1 MGSGLTDEQQF
12 LIVGTLLGDGCIEKR
27 WRNPRLRIDHAVAQK
42 DYVFWKYG
50 ILKGLTNQA
59 PHELHDRDNRTG
71 EVFARWYFATRAL
84 PQLEFYF
91 QLFYKNGRKVI
102 REELIDHFSHPLSF
116 ATLLM
121 DDGYKRN
128 DCDALRLSTDCF
140 SYEEHLVLQ
149 YCLLKNFNVRST
161 IHKKGKAWNMYIP
174 QTQMEKVRMLLAGHI
189 ISSMSY
195 KLPPRND
202 LIATASAIG

>member
-1 MGSGLTDEQQF
+1 MGSGLTDEQQH

-50 ILKGLTNQA
+50 ILKGLANQE

-71 EVFARWYFATRAL
+71 EVFTRWYFATKAL
-84 PQLEFYF
+84 PQLEFYSE
-91 QLFYKNGRKVI
+91 LFYENGRKVI
-102 REELIDHFSHPLSF
+102 RKELQSHFNHPLSL
-116 ATLLM
+116 AVWLM

-140 SYEEHLVLQ
+140 SYEEQKILQ
-149 YCLLKNFNVRST
+149 QCLERNFDINSR
-161 IHKKGKAWNMYIP
+161 IHKKGNTWNIYIP
-174 QTQMEKVRMLLAGHI
+174 ETEMKTVRNILTPYI
-189 ISSMSY
+189 IPTMNY

-202 LIATASAIG
+202 LAIKIAR